1 MDSHG
6 GAVRRPEVA
15 APVVNGRRD
24 TLATAIGAT
33 VYSVSLGVASVALP
47 LLALE
52 AGYSGVE
59 VGLLVALSAV
69 SQMLSRIGMG
79 SWLNRFPDWTF
90 VLAAAALLALSSGL
104 AALTT
109 AAVPFALAHLLQGVS
124 RAFFWTGSQTHAVRG
139 ARRAVRGMAVVN
151 LSSSVGLLAGPVLAG
166 VLGERSLVLA
176 MAVGAGLAAVGLVP
190 AMLLDRHPPFSP
202 PTGSSQK
209 RIWRRPGVDAG
220 CWAGVSAGAWRG
232 LLGSYVPVAL
242 DQARQST
249 GLIGVLVAVANTA
262 QMAGSAGVTRLGTRG
277 LARSLVVGAVV
288 AGAGTAA
295 VGFVAGSALLA
306 GLALGLSGLGAGLL
320 QTAGPTVAVE
330 AVHREERGAVMATSG
345 TFRAAALLAA
355 PLAAA
360 GIVAIAPVSVALA
373 VGGVLIAAPARSA
386 WRLSRR
392 PSPQP

>member
-1 MDSHG
+1 
-6 GAVRRPEVA
+6 VA
-15 APVVNGRRD
+15 
-24 TLATAIGAT
+24 
-33 VYSVSLGVASVALP
+33 LGVASVALP

-79 SWLNRFPDWTF
+79 GWLNRLPDWTF
-90 VLAAAALLALSSGL
+90 VLAAALLLAVSSGL

-109 AAVPFALAHLLQGVS
+109 AIVPFALAHLLQGVS

-139 ARRAVRGMAVVN
+139 PRAAVRGMAVVN
-151 LSSSVGLLAGPVLAG
+151 LSSSVGLLVGPVLAG
-166 VLGERSLVLA
+166 ALGERSLVLA
-176 MAVGAGLAAVGLVP
+176 MAVGAGMAAVGLVP
-190 AMLLDRHPPFSP
+190 ALLLHRYPPFSP
-202 PTGSSQK
+202 PTGTSQK

-249 GLIGVLVAVANTA
+249 GLIGVLVAIANAA
-262 QMAGSAGVTRLGTRG
+262 QMSGSAGVTRLDRRG
-277 LARSLVVGAVV
+277 LARSLVAGAVL

-295 VGFVAGSALLA
+295 VGFVAGHAVLA
-306 GLALGLSGLGAGLL
+306 GLALALSGIGAGLL
-320 QTAGPTVAVE
+320 QTAGPAVAVE
-330 AVHREERGAVMATSG
+330 AVHPEERGTVMATSG
-345 TFRAAALLAA
+345 TFRAAALLAS
-355 PLAAA
+355 PLVAA
-360 GIVAIAPVSVALA
+360 GIVAVAPVSVALA
-373 VGGVLIAAPARSA
+373 VGGALIAVPARWA

-392 PSPQP
+392 PL